1 MKRRILIV
9 EDNEMNRDMLSRRLT
24 RQDFEVSIAG
34 HKVGVSVTRAMTYP
48 FGGTYTLDAANM
60 LIARKLGDIQLSTA
74 NVSAQDHWDK
84 QILAILAW
92 DDPTAETMA
101 QAWMSQPANVKA
113 DTIVIISSTGGDDVF
128 IYSNL

>member
-1 MKRRILIV
+1 EIV
-9 EDNEMNRDMLSRRLT
+9 YSTMGKMT
-24 RQDFEVSIAG
+24 DFEVSIAG
-34 HKVGVSVTRAMTYP
+34 HKVGVSVTRAMTDP
-48 FGGTYTLDAANM
+48 FGGTDTLDAANM

-92 DDPTAETMA
+92 DDPTSETMA